1 VKTPNDSPNFTFS
14 FADGCRIVLLT
25 NVAEYLRESALMRNC
40 LNDLDRFAASE
51 IYSFRDATDRPHA
64 NIEIRDGLL
73 IQIGGPENGGVAA
86 RYHPHLHSFLAKS
99 GIPKSDITARL
110 GFIEFD
116 GRAFPNLEECVEAF
130 ASWAEIETTP
140 QDLPFM
146 RHSTIREFLNIFA
159 RHGSSAKEP
168 TRDIVQSLFTPPLNA
183 WRVRAETAVYL
194 PGDIQIQRPQLA
206 AALYHLTRYGAV
218 PRAAHDNVFRNAILE
233 ITARAIRQPRVVYDL
248 SAENKILTPEI
259 FAYLLAATATTEAY
273 DQARDITRTIKL
285 QAVLSAQENLPND
298 EAYSVL
304 ADRLTQDPL
313 TL

>member
-1 VKTPNDSPNFTFS
+1 MKTNSDSPNSIFS
-14 FADGCRIVLLT
+14 FADGCRVVLLT
-25 NVAEYLRESALMRNC
+25 NIAEYLRESALMQNC

-51 IYSFRDATDRPHA
+51 VYSFRDAADEPHA

-73 IQIGGPENGGVAA
+73 IQIGGPENGVVVE
-86 RYHPHLHSFLAKS
+86 RFHPHLHLFLAER
-99 GIPKSDITARL
+99 GIPKSDITTRL

-130 ASWAEIETTP
+130 AGWANIETTP
-140 QDLPFM
+140 KDLPFM
-146 RHSTIREFLNIFA
+146 RHPTIREFLNIFA
-159 RHGSSAKEP
+159 RHGRSAKEP
-168 TRDIVQSLFTPPLNA
+168 TRDIVQSLFTPRCKA
-183 WRVRAETAVYL
+183 WRVRTETTELL
-194 PGDIQIQRPQLA
+194 PGDIQVQRPQLA
-206 AALYHLTRYGAV
+206 SALYHLTRYGAV
-218 PRAAHDNVFRNAILE
+218 PRAAHDSVFRSAILD
-233 ITARAIRQPRVVYDL
+233 ITAHALREPRVVYDL

-259 FAYLLAATATTEAY
+259 FADLLAATATTEAY

-304 ADRLTQDPL
+304 ADRLTHDPL